1 MRRLLP
7 AVLLC
12 HASASF
18 ASSDGAL
25 GEIMMFQS
33 DQMAHAMM
41 KICAVRDPDNAA
53 ATRQAFEHWAS
64 TNRAGLEDL
73 IAGRDQLMKAY
84 QARATEP
91 GPKAAMEERLA
102 RYTGLQQLLSSAN
115 SQALMDAAK
124 MTDARMRESCAMTR
138 EYWMKPEP
146 EPQLSG
152 ARTRLHRMLS
162 EVEKSR

>member
-1 MRRLLP
+1 MRRLLT

-18 ASSDGAL
+18 ASGDGAL
-25 GEIMMFQS
+25 GEIRLFQF
-33 DQMAHAMM
+33 DQMAHATMR
-41 KICAVRDPDNAA
+41 ICVARDPENAA
-53 ATRQAFEHWAS
+53 ATQQAFEHWTS

-73 IAGRDQLMKAY
+73 IAGRDKLMKAY

-91 GPKAAMEERLA
+91 APKAAMEERLA
-102 RYTGLQQLLSSAN
+102 QYTGLQLLLAGAG

-124 MTDARMRESCAMTR
+124 TTDTRMRESCAMTR

-152 ARTRLHRMLS
+152 ARTRLHKMLS
-162 EVEKSR
+162 EVEKSK